1 MVHQYKLNGYNI
13 VLDMA
18 SGAVHAVDEVA
29 YDIIA
34 LYPDHA
40 PEEIARTVTAKYPGV
55 TEEDVRECVA
65 DVEALKADAVSRW
78 AKYDRLLAGWM
89 SSRNGTWS
97 HCTPPFSVTSALPQ
111 LLKFLVLPLESS
123 VP

>member
-34 LYPDHA
+34 MFPDHTA
-40 PEEIARTVTAKYPGV
+40 EAIVAEMAARYPEVAEAEI
-55 TEEDVRECVA
+55 RECIA
-65 DVEALKADAVSRW
+65 DVAALKAEGRLFSE
-78 AKYDRLLAGWM
+78 DRYEKLAFDFKA
-89 SSRNGTWS
+89 R
-97 HCTPPFSVTSALPQ
+97 PVVVKALC
-111 LLKFLVLPLESS
+111 LHVAHTCNLNCAY
-123 VP
+123 